1 MIARVRA
8 GPGTAVA
15 RNEDQA
21 LLTGAARFLPD
32 LRFGQAYAAF
42 VRSAMASARL
52 GAIRTER
59 ALAAPGVLA
68 VATAAD
74 LGLRPIRAHL
84 SGVLPPAL
92 DRPPLARDSVR
103 FVGEAIAVVVAEAPG
118 PAADAALLV
127 EVDYEV
133 LPVVVDP
140 EEALGPDAFVLFAEH
155 GSNRATEVRLASASD
170 PLAGAEVVVRGRF
183 VNQRVSA
190 APIETNGALAVPGPA
205 SGAVTVWASTQRV
218 HQLRDELARV
228 LELPPSDV
236 RVVTPQVGGGFGAK
250 YDAAPEAAVVA
261 AVAVRI
267 GRPVVWHDTR
277 TESMQSLFHGRA
289 QVQYAE
295 LGLGADGRFV
305 GLRAR
310 LVADAGG
317 YPMIGALIPSATLR
331 MLPGPYGIK
340 EIDGEAVAVATNT
353 TPVGAYR
360 GAGRPEA
367 CALLERIIDM
377 AALELG
383 MDPVELRRRNLLRAS
398 EFPFATATGM
408 VYDVG
413 DYRRTL
419 EAAVAAIGYE
429 ALRREQAERRR
440 KGGRQLGIGVAMW
453 LDATPLNRPG
463 EFAAVDMAARTDGG
477 VDVVVRAGTT
487 DQGQGHATTW
497 GLILSGILGV
507 PVESVRLASSDTAIV
522 PRGEGTGSARSL
534 QVTGS
539 AVWRA
544 GHRLLDQARV
554 VAAHLLEAAPGDIVV
569 TGEGRLGVAGTP
581 SRAVSWAEVVAA
593 AADRTLL
600 PAEVA
605 AVLPPGG
612 LGAESD
618 EDNEGPTF
626 PSGTH
631 AAVVEVDIETG
642 AVTILR
648 FVAVDDCGRVIN
660 PVTVAGQQ
668 QGGIAQ
674 GVAQALYERIAYD
687 REGNLLTSTFADY
700 AVPSAADLPALEV
713 HTMET
718 PTPRNPLGAKGIGQG
733 GAIGATPAVQ
743 NAVIDALSYLGVRH
757 IDLPLTPQRVWEA
770 IATASNAAE
779 SGSVEEPSSRG
790 GAP

>member
-1 MIARVRA
+1 MV
-8 GPGTAVA
+8 
-15 RNEDQA
+15 
-21 LLTGAARFLPD
+21 
-32 LRFGQAYAAF
+32 
-42 VRSAMASARL
+42 
-52 GAIRTER
+52 
-59 ALAAPGVLA
+59 A

-84 SGVLPPAL
+84 SGVLSPAF
-92 DRPPLARDSVR
+92 DRPPLAQGSVR
-103 FVGEAIAVVVAEAPG
+103 FVGEAVAVVVAETPSA
-118 PAADAALLV
+118 AADAALLV
-127 EVDYEV
+127 EVDYEA

-140 EEALGPDAFVLFAEH
+140 EDALAPDAFVLYAEH
-155 GSNRATEVRLASASD
+155 GSNRANEVRLSSAGD

-190 APIETNGALAVPGPA
+190 APMETNGALAVPDQA
-205 SGAVTVWASTQRV
+205 RGAVTVWASTQRV

-228 LELPPSDV
+228 LDMHPSLV
-236 RVVTPQVGGGFGAK
+236 RVATPQVGGGFGAK

-261 AVAVRI
+261 AMAIRL
-267 GRPVVWHDTR
+267 GQPVVWHETR

-295 LGLGADGRFV
+295 LGLRRDGGFV

-383 MDPVELRRRNLLRAS
+383 MDPVELRRRNLLPARA
-398 EFPFATATGM
+398 FPFTTATGM

-413 DYRRTL
+413 EYRQTL
-419 EAAVAAIGYE
+419 EATVAAIGYE
-429 ALRREQAERRR
+429 ALRREQADRRR
-440 KGGRQLGIGVAMW
+440 RGGRQLGIGVVMW

-463 EFAAVDMAARTDGG
+463 EFAAVDVTARADGG
-477 VDVVVRAGTT
+477 VDVAVRAGTT

-507 PVESVRLASSDTAIV
+507 PIESVRLAPSDTAIV

-544 GHRLLDQARV
+544 GHRLLDQARAV
-554 VAAHLLEAAPGDIVV
+554 GAHLLEAAPGDIVV
-569 TGEGRLGVAGTP
+569 TGDGRLGVAGTP
-581 SRAVSWAEVVAA
+581 TRAVSWAQVAA
-593 AADRTLL
+593 AAAVPTVL
-600 PAEVA
+600 PAELA
-605 AVLPPGG
+605 AVLPSEG
-612 LGAESD
+612 LSAHSD

-631 AAVVEVDIETG
+631 AAVVEVDLETG
-642 AVTILR
+642 AVEILR

-674 GVAQALYERIAYD
+674 GVAQALYERIVYD
-687 REGNLLTSTFADY
+687 EAGNPLTSSFADY

-713 HTMET
+713 HTIET

-743 NAVIDALSYLGVRH
+743 NAVVDALSYLGVRH

-770 IATASNAAE
+770 IMKASDAAG
-779 SGSVEEPSSRG
+779 SSSAYGSVREPSSQG

>member
-1 MIARVRA
+1 MIACVRA
-8 GPGTAVA
+8 GPGTVVP
-15 RNEDQA
+15 RNEDRA
-21 LLTGAARFLPD
+21 LLTGAARYLPD
-32 LRFGQAYAAF
+32 LRHGQLYATF
-42 VRSAMASARL
+42 VRAAMASARL
-52 GAIRTER
+52 RAIRTEQ
-59 ALAAPGVLA
+59 ALAAPGVVA
-68 VATAAD
+68 VATAAE

-84 SGVLPPAL
+84 SDVLSPAF
-92 DRPPLARDSVR
+92 DRPPLAQGSVR
-103 FVGEAIAVVVAEAPG
+103 FVGEAAAVVVAESPSA
-118 PAADAALLV
+118 AADAAQLV
-127 EVDYEV
+127 EVDYEA

-140 EEALGPDAFVLFAEH
+140 EEALAPDAFVLFPEH
-155 GSNRATEVRLASASD
+155 ASNRAHELRLASSRD
-170 PLAGAEVVVRGRF
+170 PLDDAEIVVRSRF

-190 APIETNGALAVPGPA
+190 APMETNGALAIPDPA
-205 SGAVTVWASTQRV
+205 QGAVTVWASTQRV

-228 LELPPSDV
+228 LDLHPSLV

-261 AVAVRI
+261 AMAIRL

-295 LGLGADGRFV
+295 LGLRGDGSFV

-340 EIDGEAVAVATNT
+340 AIDGEAVAVATNT

-383 MDPVELRRRNLLRAS
+383 VDPVELRRRNLLPAGA
-398 EFPFATATGM
+398 FPFTTATGM

-413 DYRRTL
+413 EYRQTL

-429 ALRREQAERRR
+429 ELRREQAHRRR
-440 KGGRQLGIGVAMW
+440 RGGRQLGIGIAMW

-463 EFAAVDMAARTDGG
+463 EFAAVDVATGAGGG
-477 VDVVVRAGTT
+477 VDVAVRAGTT

-497 GLILSGILGV
+497 ALILSGILGV
-507 PVESVRLASSDTAIV
+507 PLESVRLAPSDTAIV

-544 GHRLLDQARV
+544 GHRLLDQARA

-569 TGEGRLGVAGTP
+569 TDDGRLGVAGTP
-581 SRAVSWAEVVAA
+581 ARAVSWAEVATVAA
-593 AADRTLL
+593 DPTAL

-605 AVLPPGG
+605 AVLSPEG
-612 LGAESD
+612 LSAQSD

-631 AAVVEVDIETG
+631 AAVVEVDLETG
-642 AVTILR
+642 AVQVLR

-668 QGGIAQ
+668 HGGIAQ
-674 GVAQALYERIAYD
+674 GVAQALYEQIVYD
-687 REGNLLTSTFADY
+687 RVGNPLTSTLADY
-700 AVPSAADLPALEV
+700 TVPSAADLPDLEV
-713 HTMET
+713 RTIET

-743 NAVIDALSYLGVRH
+743 NAVVDAVCYLGVRH

-770 IATASNAAE
+770 IMEASEAVGSAE
-779 SGSVEEPSSRG
+779 APSSRG